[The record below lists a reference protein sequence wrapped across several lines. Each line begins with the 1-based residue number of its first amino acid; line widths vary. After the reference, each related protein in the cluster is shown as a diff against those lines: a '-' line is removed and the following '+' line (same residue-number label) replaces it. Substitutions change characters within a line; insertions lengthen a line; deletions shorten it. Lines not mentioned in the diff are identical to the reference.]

1 MKQTNI
7 EMLCLYAYPRD
18 ESHHKKFW
26 FMIISSLKKKAIIL
40 HFSMATRV
48 EDKKL
53 LKVKVFS
60 HA

>member
-26 FMIISSLKKKAIIL
+26 FMIIPSLKKTIIL
-40 HFSMATRV
+40 HFSMTTRV
-48 EDKKL
+48 EDQ
-53 LKVKVFS
+53 KVTKS
-60 HA
+60 

>member
-18 ESHHKKFW
+18 ESHHKNFW

-40 HFSMATRV
+40 HFSMTTRV
-48 EDKKL
+48 EDQ
-53 LKVKVFS
+53 KVTKS
-60 HA
+60 